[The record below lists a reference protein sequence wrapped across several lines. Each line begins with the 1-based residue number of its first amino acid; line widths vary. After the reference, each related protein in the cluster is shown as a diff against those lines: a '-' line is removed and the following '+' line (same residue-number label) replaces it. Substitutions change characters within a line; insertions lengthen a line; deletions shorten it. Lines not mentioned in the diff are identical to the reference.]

1 MSEKEKTSDAVRITR
16 IVSPTVLIIALALI
30 FKPEIGKV
38 LSGGCFELKIAQV
51 GLGLSDKSLCT
62 QEEFEKA
69 KNDLVEA
76 VGKQAQ
82 EVAAVS
88 FDKYETRIADF
99 ERKNSELVQNVR
111 KFQDEITVA
120 NKKQAE
126 YKAFVDATVQR
137 ARTREAL
144 TVANQLS
151 NKFTAIYGEEMQL
164 IQMEPV
170 QVVDPEV
177 VAEQNAAIRQD
188 YIKTSRSN
196 VTRVQENVTI
206 ERRK

>member
-38 LSGGCFELKIAQV
+38 LSGGCFEFKIAQA

-62 QEEFEKA
+62 QQQFEE
-69 KNDLVEA
+69 
-76 VGKQAQ
+76 AQ
-82 EVAAVS
+82 NELVAAVGSQADSAAAES
-88 FDKYETRIADF
+88 FNKYETRIADF

-137 ARTREAL
+137 ARTREAA

>member
-1 MSEKEKTSDAVRITR
+1 M
-16 IVSPTVLIIALALI
+16 
-30 FKPEIGKV
+30 
-38 LSGGCFELKIAQV
+38 
-51 GLGLSDKSLCT
+51 
-62 QEEFEKA
+62 
-69 KNDLVEA
+69 
-76 VGKQAQ
+76 
-82 EVAAVS
+82 
-88 FDKYETRIADF
+88 
-99 ERKNSELVQNVR
+99 
-111 KFQDEITVA
+111 A

-164 IQMEPV
+164 IKMEPV
-170 QVVDPEV
+170 QVVDPKV